1 MDVENI
7 YLVTSKSRDEQ
18 TDAIMRTNI
27 CIFIDTI
34 VSWDK
39 KANQRIK
46 SSEVKVSISS
56 AHRLEMIL
64 VQFSSVQS
72 LSHV

>member
-27 CIFIDTI
+27 CIFIDAI

-56 AHRLEMIL
+56 AHRLEMVL